1 MLVPRGGSAFV
12 TRFRAGLDI
21 ERARGCEVAE
31 NQSDTL
37 GHFGAPPQNEREFAA
52 APGNRA
58 RVEREGGI
66 VCSEGNEY
74 ACKRL

>member
-1 MLVPRGGSAFV
+1 MPRRVRRAFV
-12 TRFRAGLDI
+12 THFRAGLDI
-21 ERARGCEVAE
+21 ERVRGCEVAE

-37 GHFGAPPQNEREFAA
+37 GHFRVSPQNEREFAA
-52 APGNRA
+52 THGNRA
-58 RVEREGGI
+58 RVEKEGGI